1 MTYQEFINNILQN
14 RGRFACGEEYHER
27 HHIVPRC
34 MGGDNDKENLI
45 DLYAKEHFEAHRILA
60 LENPDNKDLQFA
72 LWCMA
77 YLPGKKKQRQN
88 VTGEEYEEA
97 RKNYIQNSR
106 GEKNPNFGNHLSEE
120 AKKSIGDKNKNH
132 AQTNLWRWGRKL
144 SEETK
149 AKISKSRM
157 GKPSA
162 TRRKI
167 AQYNK
172 NGDLIKIWDYVMEI
186 TKELGFDAS
195 NIVKCARGK
204 LRYAYGYKWIYTN

>member
-34 MGGDNDKENLI
+34 MGGNNDKENLI

-72 LWCMA
+72 WWCMA